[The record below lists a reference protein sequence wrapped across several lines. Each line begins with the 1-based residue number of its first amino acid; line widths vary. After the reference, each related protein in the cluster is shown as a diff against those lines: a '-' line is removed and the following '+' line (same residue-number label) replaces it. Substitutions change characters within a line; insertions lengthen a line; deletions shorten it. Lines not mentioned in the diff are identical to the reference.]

1 MYRKYIKRCLDIF
14 FSLLLFPF
22 FVLLLLVVGPIIRF
36 GDGGP
41 IFYSAERIGL
51 NGKLFRM
58 FKFRSMIE
66 NAPDIRNSDGT
77 TYNSEDDPR
86 VTKVGKLLR
95 KTSLDEIPQLINVL
109 IGDMSWIGSRPDL
122 PDALNVYSD
131 FDRKKLI
138 VRPGITGYSQAYY
151 RNSADFSQKMKGD
164 VFYAEN
170 VSFLLDVR
178 ILFKTV
184 WTVLKGKNLYRN

>member
-1 MYRKYIKRCLDIF
+1 MYRKYIKRGLDIF

-22 FVLLLLVVGPIIRF
+22 FVLLLLIIGPIIKIS
-36 GDGGP
+36 DGGP
-41 IFYSAERIGL
+41 IFYNAERVGL
-51 NGKLFRM
+51 DGKLFRM
-58 FKFRSMIE
+58 LKFRSMME
-66 NAPDIRNSDGT
+66 NAPDLRNSDGT
-77 TYNSEDDPR
+77 TYNAENDPR
-86 VTKVGKLLR
+86 VTKVGKILR

-109 IGDMSWIGSRPDL
+109 VGDMSWIGSRPDL
-122 PDALNVYSD
+122 PDALNVYSN

-184 WTVLKGKNLYRN
+184 GTVLKGKNLYRN